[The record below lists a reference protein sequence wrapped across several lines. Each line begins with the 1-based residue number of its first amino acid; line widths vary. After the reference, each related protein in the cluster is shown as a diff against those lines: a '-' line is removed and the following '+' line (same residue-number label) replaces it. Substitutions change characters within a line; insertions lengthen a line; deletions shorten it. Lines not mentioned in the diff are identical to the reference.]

1 MFSGFVNIW
10 NYFSEN
16 VTALR
21 MRDNCWGVTQRFL
34 VGDCKSPPAISSAK
48 TANVRFLVHALIEF
62 DSHNVVMGASL
73 DDVSDATTTAG
84 YLILR
89 IIPE

>member
-1 MFSGFVNIW
+1 MNIW
-10 NYFSEN
+10 NYSSEN

-34 VGDCKSPPAISSAK
+34 VVDCKSPPAISSAK

-62 DSHNVVMGASL
+62 DSHNVVMRASL

-84 YLILR
+84 YLILC
-89 IIPE
+89 IIPK

>member
-1 MFSGFVNIW
+1 MGST
-10 NYFSEN
+10 S
-16 VTALR
+16 
-21 MRDNCWGVTQRFL
+21 
-34 VGDCKSPPAISSAK
+34 IS
-48 TANVRFLVHALIEF
+48 FLVHALIEF

>member
-1 MFSGFVNIW
+1 MFRGFVNIW

-16 VTALR
+16 VTPLR

-48 TANVRFLVHALIEF
+48 TANVRFLVHALIKF
-62 DSHNVVMGASL
+62 DSE
-73 DDVSDATTTAG
+73 DVIMRTVWGDVRDTTATAG